1 MVTIDCRSFSARRK
15 VYLPLVILSQIKPFH
30 AESTFRESVRESVRN
45 LRHIGEECITDR
57 LQTLHSGSEE
67 HTRLPKD
74 MLTYIL
80 QMFNDE
86 DGGDIKIDEMV
97 DQLITFFIA
106 GKTISGGGAGVGV
119 VWGVTFLPIHFFKR
133 ADPIKKGLFSIPRC
147 ILS

>member
-1 MVTIDCRSFSARRK
+1 MLVLSPFTKVTIDCRSFSARRK
-15 VYLPLVILSQIKPFH
+15 VDLPLVILSQIKPFH
-30 AESTFRESVRESVRN
+30 AESTFRESIREAVRR
-45 LRHIGEECITDR
+45 LRHIGTECIIDR

-106 GKTISGGGAGVGV
+106 GKTISRGG
-119 VWGVTFLPIHFFKR
+119 WGLGRDIFADTF
-133 ADPIKKGLFSIPRC
+133 
-147 ILS
+147 